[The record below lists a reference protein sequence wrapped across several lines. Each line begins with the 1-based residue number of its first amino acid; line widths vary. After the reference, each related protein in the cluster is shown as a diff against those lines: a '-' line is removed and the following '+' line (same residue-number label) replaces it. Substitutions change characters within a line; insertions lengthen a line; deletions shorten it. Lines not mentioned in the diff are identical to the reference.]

1 MLQIL
6 QETFNYILLLTRDLL
21 NTTFCQHT
29 AKYLQ
34 KSASFNTTVNGFFFF
49 LDYATFHKHLQ
60 I

>member
-34 KSASFNTTVNGFFFF
+34 KSASFNTTANGFFFF
-49 LDYATFHKHLQ
+49 FRLCN
-60 I
+60 IS